1 MQEMFLEHA
10 KNTLFGYCRA
20 RCGGDAKVRRAVE
33 VAERSHGGQ
42 TRDGGEDYIIHPL
55 RVATHYL
62 VFADAPTEE
71 EVVAAVL
78 HDVLEDDP
86 AMTHA
91 ALAREFGATV
101 ADAVLVLSRKT
112 PDWKLSAEDYRLALL
127 KAPRFA
133 QVIKL
138 CDRFDNILSLSTC
151 PDAAK
156 VGRYLDQTEYYYG
169 DLGRAAHGQLLQV
182 ILAEIERIRERC
194 GEPG

>member
-1 MQEMFLEHA
+1 MQDMFLEHA

-20 RCGGDAKVRRAVE
+20 RCGGDTKVRRAVE
-33 VAERSHGGQ
+33 VAQRSHNGQ

-55 RVATHYL
+55 RVATHYIA
-62 VFADAPTEE
+62 FMDAPTED

-91 ALAREFGATV
+91 ALAQEFGATV
-101 ADAVLVLSRKT
+101 ADAVRVLSRKT
-112 PDWKLSAEDYRLALL
+112 PDWKLSAEDYRVALL
-127 KAPRFA
+127 HAPRFA

-138 CDRFDNILSLSTC
+138 CDRFDNILSLYTC

-156 VGRYLDQTEYYYG
+156 VGRYLDQTEHFYG
-169 DLGRAAHGQLLQV
+169 ELGRAAHSDLLQV
-182 ILAEIERIRERC
+182 ILGEIERIREGC
-194 GEPG
+194 GERG